1 MFCYFGMLPAVMH
14 DSALRDI
21 TGKAVNPKLNGMSAK
36 GRSSSI
42 TPLLYIHCWQL
53 TLICMRGGLSV
64 NILQELR
71 GSNMFFFEGLEMFF
85 GPV

>member
-42 TPLLYIHCWQL
+42 TPLLYIHCRQL
-53 TLICMRGGLSV
+53 TSLCMRGELSV

-71 GSNMFFFEGLEMFF
+71 GSNMLFLRD
-85 GPV
+85 

>member
-1 MFCYFGMLPAVMH
+1 MFCYFGMLPAVMY

-21 TGKAVNPKLNGMSAK
+21 TGKAVNPKLNGMRAK

-42 TPLLYIHCWQL
+42 TPLLYIHYRQL
-53 TLICMRGGLSV
+53 ISLCMRGELSV

-71 GSNMFFFEGLEMFF
+71 GSNMLFLRD
-85 GPV
+85 